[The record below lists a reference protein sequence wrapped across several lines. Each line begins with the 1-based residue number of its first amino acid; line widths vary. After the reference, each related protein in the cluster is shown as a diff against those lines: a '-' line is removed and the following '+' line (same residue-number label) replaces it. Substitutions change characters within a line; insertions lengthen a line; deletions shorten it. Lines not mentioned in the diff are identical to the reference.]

1 LALELTWMIFPLLLV
16 IGMFLWGAKVF
27 FAYATPPPDALE
39 VFATGRR
46 WMWKIQ
52 HPTGQREIN
61 ELHIPVGQPIK
72 VNLTSMDVIH
82 SFYIPAFRVKSDVI
96 PGRDMTL
103 WFEATRP
110 GKYHL
115 YCAEYCGTEHSLMGG
130 WVYAMDPADY
140 EAWLRSGNAVETM
153 VQAGERLFRQY
164 GCSGCHS
171 GNSSVRAPQLEGI
184 YGKPVPLK
192 DGTTVIAD
200 DLYLRDSILMPR
212 KEIAG
217 GYDPLMPTFQ
227 GQINEEDLVQ
237 IVYYIKSLR

>member
-1 LALELTWMIFPLLLV
+1 
-16 IGMFLWGAKVF
+16 
-27 FAYATPPPDALE
+27 
-39 VFATGRR
+39 
-46 WMWKIQ
+46 
-52 HPTGQREIN
+52 
-61 ELHIPVGQPIK
+61 
-72 VNLTSMDVIH
+72 
-82 SFYIPAFRVKSDVI
+82 
-96 PGRDMTL
+96 
-103 WFEATRP
+103 
-110 GKYHL
+110 
-115 YCAEYCGTEHSLMGG
+115 
-130 WVYAMDPADY
+130 MDPADY

-164 GCSGCHS
+164 GCSGSHS